1 MKYNEV
7 KNKLEVVGGY
17 DRFMKAKQNV
27 LIAILTIL
35 IALMEITGIPS
46 VFFVHVEIADI
57 EPYYFTMM
65 MNFIIIGIISFVY
78 LKKLCPQ
85 WKLGF
90 TKVGLVNGL
99 KKYGVIGIV
108 VAFIGFVAFYIGLR
122 PFDKH
127 PSIIKVLVEGVIYYI
142 GVAIVEELYI
152 RGLLLNLIEKIF
164 YNNKN
169 QTLIAVV
176 LSSVIFGLGHILEVM
191 NQPMIIIVSKVI
203 WMIGMG
209 IFLGT
214 VYKKSNNIWI
224 PIIIHFFIN
233 VCALPYCFSSFNGYA
248 DITLYIVVPM
258 YIVLSGYSL
267 FTIKCK

>member
-1 MKYNEV
+1 
-7 KNKLEVVGGY
+7 
-17 DRFMKAKQNV
+17 MKAKQIV

-65 MNFIIIGIISFVY
+65 VNFIIIGIISFIY

-85 WKLGF
+85 WELGF
-90 TKVGLVNGL
+90 TKVGLINGL
-99 KKYGVIGIV
+99 KKYGVIGMI
-108 VAFIGFVAFYIGLR
+108 VAFIGFIAFYVGLR

-127 PSIIKVLVEGVIYYI
+127 PSIIKVLVEGGIYYI

-267 FTIKCK
+267 FTIKRK